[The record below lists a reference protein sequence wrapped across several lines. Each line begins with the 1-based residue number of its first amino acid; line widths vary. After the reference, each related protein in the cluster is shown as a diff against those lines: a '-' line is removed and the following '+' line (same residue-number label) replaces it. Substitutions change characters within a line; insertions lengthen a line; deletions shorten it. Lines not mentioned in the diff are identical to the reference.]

1 MQCVPP
7 CVALYLTA
15 ACKKNKKKNTNQFCK
30 PRQARKQEGKKKSLS
45 DLLPQEYFEENTVQ
59 FYTSI
64 CSKSDKPTKNALKN
78 IDKRRF

>member
-15 ACKKNKKKNTNQFCK
+15 AWKKKKKKKTRINSVSLG
-30 PRQARKQEGKKKSLS
+30 KQGSKGKKSLS

-64 CSKSDKPTKNALKN
+64 CSKSDKPTKKML
-78 IDKRRF
+78 